1 MDRNLVKLSTRLG
14 KALAARGWMIAIAE
28 SCTGGLIAE
37 AVTVTPG
44 SSAWFE
50 RGFVTYSNE
59 SKVELLG
66 VGPATLA
73 RCGAVSEETAVE
85 MVRGALRHSH
95 ADIAVAI
102 TGLAGP
108 DGGSAAKPV
117 GTVCLAWQQRGG
129 DPCVE
134 THKFPGDREAIRLAA
149 TAVALEHLI
158 ALADIPTRG

>member
-73 RCGAVSEETAVE
+73 RRGAVSEETAVE
-85 MVRGALRHSH
+85 MARGALKHSH
-95 ADIAVAI
+95 ADIVVAI

-149 TAVALEHLI
+149 TAVALERLI
-158 ALADIPTRG
+158 EMAETPAGG